1 MTENDTVYLLLIDCV
16 VMLGTSNVLLGKI
29 CTVCELEFILVL
41 SFSLIERIPQINFQD
56 QVTVKVDSVLDMLS
70 D

>member
-1 MTENDTVYLLLIDCV
+1 MTENDTVYLLLRDCV
-16 VMLGTSNVLLGKI
+16 VMLGTSNVLLEKI
-29 CTVCELEFILVL
+29 CTVCEPEFILVL
-41 SFSLIERIPQINFQD
+41 SFSLIEKIPQIHFQD